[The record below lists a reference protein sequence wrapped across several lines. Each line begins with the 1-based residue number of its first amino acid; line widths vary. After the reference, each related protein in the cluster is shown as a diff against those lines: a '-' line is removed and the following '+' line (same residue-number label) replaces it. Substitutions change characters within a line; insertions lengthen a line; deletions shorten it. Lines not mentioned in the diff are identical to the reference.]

1 MKFLSVNDIEGRHHL
16 VNPAHIAVIQEAD
29 AGSVIHL
36 RGRWINPI
44 VLSETVEVMR
54 DALMALEES
63 EARATRPRRFR
74 FGHGPGHNHEHARF

>member
-1 MKFLSVNDIEGRHHL
+1 MRFLSVNDIEGRHHL

-54 DALMALEES
+54 DALTALEES
-63 EARATRPRRFR
+63 EVRETRHRRFQ
-74 FGHGPGHNHEHARF
+74 FGHSTAPGHSRL